1 MQDVSLNIES
11 VDLVICGRYEETDDG
26 HFKPDETT
34 EAIIQ
39 DLEERLRQ
47 RELYPYASIN
57 FCNCGSAYEYGPSI
71 TVLPEKVRYL
81 DVDKSTINRVLD
93 RHVETQA
100 PQGVS
105 G

>member
-1 MQDVSLNIES
+1 MQNVSLEIDS
-11 VDLVICGRYEETDDG
+11 VDLVICGRYEETEDG
-26 HFKPDETT
+26 HFKPDTETGR
-34 EAIIQ
+34 IIQ
-39 DLEERLRQ
+39 DLESRLRQ

-57 FCNCGSAYEYGPSI
+57 FCNCGSAYDHGPSI

-81 DVDKSTINRVLD
+81 DVDDATIDTVLD